1 LNLPYREE
9 YIFNNDLQVE
19 EEVKGKLK
27 DKRKPNMEEMNLDT
41 NNVDVD
47 IMADE
52 ISKFNKGFKSKENAL
67 GFNPEYFGI
76 KEKKQLNMNS
86 QFFPGEVDMRKP
98 QTNNDD
104 DISPEKLAK
113 MKKFYQVGF
122 KGLDTN
128 ENTKKEM
135 QISKDKK
142 RVLIKKQENLG
153 KIVEIDEDDALDI
166 DIANKNFFNNDN
178 DEDFEEDE
186 KEKETTLK
194 RRNKKNKFQDNMD
207 KYKEFVSSTEHL
219 NSESQLKSSKRE
231 TKQKNFLGPIPLKK
245 KEGKK

>member
-1 LNLPYREE
+1 
-9 YIFNNDLQVE
+9 
-19 EEVKGKLK
+19 
-27 DKRKPNMEEMNLDT
+27 
-41 NNVDVD
+41 
-47 IMADE
+47 
-52 ISKFNKGFKSKENAL
+52 
-67 GFNPEYFGI
+67 
-76 KEKKQLNMNS
+76 
-86 QFFPGEVDMRKP
+86 MRKP

-142 RVLIKKQENLG
+142 RVLIKKQEKLG

-231 TKQKNFLGPIPLKK
+231 TATKKFFGSNPPK
-245 KEGKK
+245 KERGKKINSLIFTEKDQQKKGSKDAKFFRNDDNLIEAPNKNKRKPKNLFQKDYDNLYKPGFKGPKVVSENLGFYTRETIDFEQEKSSLFR